1 MNFDQVAKN
10 LFSGEH
16 ALSYWTVVYK
26 KVPIVCGGL
35 RLETSVMCAR
45 TGLQLKT

>member
-26 KVPIVCGGL
+26 KYPLCVVVSDW
-35 RLETSVMCAR
+35 R
-45 TGLQLKT
+45 LQLCVLELDFS